1 MSKYFLPTALALA
14 LPFTASAAPRVFPV
28 DAKPV
33 LEDHY
38 PVHVTQWPG
47 GVTSLADVTYST
59 IPGYRP
65 LIVDIYM
72 PPKKAGPKPLVL
84 FIHGGGWV
92 AGHTRHSGALA
103 NFPPRWHVWPVKAL
117 SSPASNTALPPRLLP
132 CTGSG
137 RPRRAAFPER
147 ECGTFWH

>member
-103 NFPPRWHVWPVKAL
+103 NFPAALARLASEGFVVASLEYRLAAEAPSLHRFRTPAPRCV
-117 SSPASNTALPPRLLP
+117 S
-132 CTGSG
+132 
-137 RPRRAAFPER
+137 
-147 ECGTFWH
+147 